1 MQKVELKIRALS
13 YSNKQSGAFALVL
26 TEKNGSRDIPV
37 IIGQHE
43 AQAIAIALEK
53 AVSPPR
59 PLTHDLFKNF
69 AQSFHI
75 KLHEVVIHDIRDGV
89 FYASL
94 ICTQDA
100 KEVTLDSRPSDA
112 VALAIRFGC
121 PIYTT
126 VEVLN
131 KAGLNEQDDQ
141 AKDLIEEAG
150 EEPIEKVTSKPD
162 NSTIEDAT
170 MDELNDM
177 MRQAVQNENYELA
190 ARVRDEIEKRAR

>member
-75 KLHEVVIHDIRDGV
+75 KLHEVIIHDIRDGV

-100 KEVTLDSRPSDA
+100 KEITLDSRPSDA
-112 VALAIRFGC
+112 VALAIRFDC

-141 AKDLIEEAG
+141 TKDLIEE
-150 EEPIEKVTSKPD
+150 EEEVVAKEASKPD
-162 NSTIEDAT
+162 HSTIEDAT

>member
-13 YSNKQSGAFALVL
+13 YSNKQSCAFALVL

-69 AQSFHI
+69 AQSFAI
-75 KLHEVVIHDIRDGV
+75 KLHEVIIHDIRDGV

-94 ICTQDA
+94 LCTQDA

-112 VALAIRFGC
+112 VALAIRFDC

-131 KAGLNEQDDQ
+131 KAGLNEEDDQ
-141 AKDLIEEAG
+141 TKDLIEE
-150 EEPIEKVTSKPD
+150 EEDVVVKKETTKPD
-162 NSTIEDAT
+162 HSAIEDAT

>member
-1 MQKVELKIRALS
+1 MQKIELKIRALS

-53 AVSPPR
+53 EVSPPR

-112 VALAIRFGC
+112 VALAIRFDC

-131 KAGLNEQDDQ
+131 KAGLHEQDDQ
-141 AKDLIEEAG
+141 TKDLIEE
-150 EEPIEKVTSKPD
+150 EEEVVEKESSQNPQ
-162 NSTIEDAT
+162 STIEDAT
-170 MDELNDM
+170 MDELNAL

>member
-26 TEKNGSRDIPV
+26 TEKNGTRDIPV

-59 PLTHDLFKNF
+59 PLTHDLFRNF

-75 KLHEVVIHDIRDGV
+75 KLHEVIIHDIRDGV

-112 VALAIRFGC
+112 VALAIRFDC

-126 VEVLN
+126 VDVLN
-131 KAGLNEQDDQ
+131 KAGLNEQDDSS
-141 AKDLIEEAG
+141 KDLIEE
-150 EEPIEKVTSKPD
+150 EEEIVEKEEGPQSPY
-162 NSTIEDAT
+162 NAIEDAT

>member
-26 TEKNGSRDIPV
+26 TEKAGKRDIPV

-59 PLTHDLFKNF
+59 PLTHDLFRNF

-75 KLHEVVIHDIRDGV
+75 KLHEVIIHDIRDGV

-94 ICTQDA
+94 NCTQDS
-100 KEVTLDSRPSDA
+100 KEVTIDSRPSDA
-112 VALAIRFGC
+112 VALALRFEC

-126 VEVLN
+126 EEVLN
-131 KAGLNEQDDQ
+131 KAGLTEQEERAADMEEEDDM
-141 AKDLIEEAG
+141 IEV
-150 EEPIEKVTSKPD
+150 EETKKQDTLD
-162 NSTIEDAT
+162 DAT

-177 MRQAVQNENYELA
+177 MKRAVQNEDYEQA

>member
-13 YSNKQSGAFALVL
+13 YSNKQSGAYALIL
-26 TEKNGSRDIPV
+26 SEKNGSRDIPV

-53 AVSPPR
+53 TVNPPR

-89 FYASL
+89 FFASL
-94 ICTQDA
+94 ICTQNA
-100 KEVTLDSRPSDA
+100 KELSIDSRPSDA
-112 VALAIRFGC
+112 VALAIRFDC

-126 VEVLN
+126 EEVLN
-131 KAGLNEQDDQ
+131 KAGLNEQDEG
-141 AKDLIEEAG
+141 APELIEE
-150 EEPIEKVTSKPD
+150 EESMEANKPQSH
-162 NSTIEDAT
+162 NTLEDAT

-177 MRQAVQNENYELA
+177 MRKAVQSENYELA